1 MANRLNRIQVK
12 TDIDTKNRYYKNI
25 EYPPIPED
33 INDIYIISRSTDRLD
48 LLAFDYYR
56 DSQLW
61 WIISKANPDKVKRDS
76 FFLNPGLQIR
86 IPSPSNI
93 NAVYEEF
100 SLLNK

>member
-1 MANRLNRIQVK
+1 MANRLSKIQVK
-12 TDIDTKNRYYKNI
+12 TDLDTNNRYYKNI
-25 EYPPIPED
+25 EYPSIPED
-33 INDIYIISRSTDRLD
+33 TNDIYIISRSTDRLD

-86 IPSPSNI
+86 IPSQSNVSAI
-93 NAVYEEF
+93 YENF
-100 SLLNK
+100 RLLNK

>member
-1 MANRLNRIQVK
+1 MANRLNKIQVR
-12 TDIDTKNRYYKNI
+12 TDLDTNNRYYKNI
-25 EYPPIPED
+25 EYPSIPED
-33 INDIYIISRSTDRLD
+33 TNDIYIISRSTDRLD

-86 IPSPSNI
+86 IPSQSNVSAI
-93 NAVYEEF
+93 YENF
-100 SLLNK
+100 RLLNK